1 MVKFKKTSWL
11 ILGLSLVIAAA
22 VFVNWQFIKNE
33 TSDKSK
39 ENEDKILG
47 EQSYVNAEDSYVDNA
62 RYTREQSRNEAISV
76 LKTIADNENA
86 DAETRMAASEDISG
100 YAKRAEMETSIEN
113 QIKAKGFEECIVF
126 LGADNAS
133 IVVKTEG
140 LEPAEAAQI
149 TDIVVAETGFSAAV
163 VKIIELS
170 Q

>member
-1 MVKFKKTSWL
+1 
-11 ILGLSLVIAAA
+11 
-22 VFVNWQFIKNE
+22 
-33 TSDKSK
+33 
-39 ENEDKILG
+39 
-47 EQSYVNAEDSYVDNA
+47 
-62 RYTREQSRNEAISV
+62 
-76 LKTIADNENA
+76 
-86 DAETRMAASEDISG
+86 MAASEDISG